1 MENAGDVAGGDR
13 SCAASASLH
22 SAYML
27 NIRCRGLSSIK
38 EHRSDR
44 RGRGDL
50 RDYDRWSRLI
60 MNEWRKEGTM
70 RRCAPVNVR
79 WRPISAPRLRGG
91 AVPVRVR

>member
-1 MENAGDVAGGDR
+1 MEDAGETWPAEIARALRVR
-13 SCAASASLH
+13 V
-22 SAYML
+22 YML
-27 NIRCRGLSSIK
+27 NIRCRGLSRIE